1 MECSGYYAQESGL
14 LGTRWRGVRFENARH
29 KKDLVQE
36 HTLYVKVNT
45 LLLFPNGKPQLAP
58 PLLISGQTLLAISAD
73 VVILLS
79 ANDVTFF
86 VF

>member
-45 LLLFPNGKPQLAP
+45 QIYYYYFRTGNR
-58 PLLISGQTLLAISAD
+58 SSRHH
-73 VVILLS
+73 
-79 ANDVTFF
+79 F
-86 VF
+86 